1 MNRGRVVLLTAAAA
15 AVVFAVAAFLYKQQ
29 PSEAPAKLA
38 TEQSDSLVRPHAP
51 VIGPK
56 DAKVTIVEFFDPA
69 CESCRAMYPV
79 VKSIMAE
86 YPKDVRLVMRYA
98 AFHDGS
104 EEAVR
109 ILETARLQG
118 RFEPVVE
125 ALLAAQPQWAD
136 HSGARLELAWSAA
149 SAAGLDIAAAQ
160 KESLSPAIDAVLAQD
175 RADVDSLGV
184 DKTPTFFVN
193 GKPLPSF
200 GIEEL
205 KQLVRSEVEAS
216 R

>member
-1 MNRGRVVLLTAAAA
+1 MRRRIVLLTAAAA
-15 AVVFAVAAFLYKQQ
+15 VLAFAVAAYMVRQQ
-29 PSEAPAKLA
+29 PTDAPVQLA
-38 TEQSDSLVRPHAP
+38 DEQSDSLVRPHAP
-51 VIGPK
+51 AIGPA

-69 CESCRAMYPV
+69 CESCRAMYPI
-79 VKSIMAE
+79 VKSILAE

-149 SAAGLDIAAAQ
+149 SAAGLDIAVAQ
-160 KESLSPAIDAVLAQD
+160 KESLSPGIDAVLAQD
-175 RADVDSLGV
+175 RADVESLGV
-184 DKTPTFFVN
+184 RQTPTFFVN
-193 GKPLPSF
+193 GKPLPTF